1 MPRVTPPERRDE
13 IVTAARATFNAR
25 GFAGARLDDIA
36 RAAGISKAAL
46 YLQFASKEALFEAVV
61 RELIATTLP
70 QAVPPDFSESSA
82 PDLLRRFIVFAFD
95 RLASPDMAFVPR
107 VIIGEGANFP
117 ELARFYHDEVVSRII
132 GLIEAIIRHGIAR
145 GEFSCERPD
154 LAARSVGG
162 GVVFGALWK
171 IVFEPVGG
179 QTLDIPAMAQ
189 SHADVLLNGL
199 LQREEPAA

>member
-1 MPRVTPPERRDE
+1 MPRVTPPTRRED
-13 IVTAARATFNAR
+13 IVAAARATFNAR

-61 RELIATTLP
+61 RELIETTLP
-70 QAVPPDFSESSA
+70 QAVPQDFATTSA
-82 PDLLRRFIVFAFD
+82 PDLLRRFIAFAFS

-117 ELARFYHDEVVSRII
+117 ELARFYHDEVVGRINA
-132 GLIEAIIRHGIAR
+132 LIEAIIRHGIAR
-145 GEFSCERPD
+145 GEFGCERPD
-154 LAARSVGG
+154 LAARTVVG

-171 IVFEPVGG
+171 IVFEPIGG
-179 QTLDIPAMAQ
+179 QTLDIPAMAH
-189 SHADVLLNGL
+189 SHAEVLLNGL
-199 LQREEPAA
+199 LRQREPAA